1 MIELIAVMM
10 AVNMEVEKARMERE
24 KKWTEDFLT
33 ASPEMRTIMLDLK
46 RKAEAEE
53 KIERRHR
60 EQVQAQK
67 EIADAIRYAAR
78 PGRHFF
84 DF

>member
-1 MIELIAVMM
+1 MIECALIMM
-10 AVNMEVEKARMERE
+10 AAEMESMKLRHELE
-24 KKWTEDFLT
+24 KKWQEEFDA
-33 ASPEMRTIMLDLK
+33 ASPEIKSVMLKVRLGM
-46 RKAEAEE
+46 AEE
-53 KIERRHR
+53 AKIERRHQ
-60 EQVQAQK
+60 EQIRAQH

>member
-1 MIELIAVMM
+1 MIDIFVITMCANM
-10 AVNMEVEKARMERE
+10 AAEKARMERD
-24 KKWTEDFLT
+24 KKWNEDFLA
-33 ASPEMRTIMLDLK
+33 ASPEMKTIMLDLK